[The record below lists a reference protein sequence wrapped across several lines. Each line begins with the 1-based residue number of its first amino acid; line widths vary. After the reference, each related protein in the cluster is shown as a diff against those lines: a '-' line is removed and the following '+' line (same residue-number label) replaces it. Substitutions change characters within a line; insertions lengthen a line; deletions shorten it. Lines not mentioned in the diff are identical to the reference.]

1 MKKDNLNQELGIKN
15 QEDQSLFERLWEKA
29 LWSTRYIV
37 VLAVF
42 FSVLA
47 AISLFILGSYE
58 IYHSILHLNPLTNM
72 GEVYKGEEIT
82 GHSLMLLELIT
93 AIDLYLIGVV
103 LLIFGFGIYE
113 LFISKIDIARADKG
127 ITILEIENLDE
138 LKNKIIKVIIMVL
151 IVSFF
156 ERILKISQSYND
168 PIEMLYFA
176 ISVFALSL
184 GVYFM
189 KKHS

>member
-1 MKKDNLNQELGIKN
+1 MEKDKLNQQLGHKS
-15 QEDQSLFERLWEKA
+15 QDEQSLFERLWEKA
-29 LWSTRYIV
+29 LWNTRYIV
-37 VLAVF
+37 VLAVL

-47 AISLFILGSYE
+47 AIALFVLGSYE
-58 IYHSILHLNPLTNM
+58 IIHSVIYKNPLTNHEFQ
-72 GEVYKGEEIT
+72 GN
-82 GHSLMLLELIT
+82 HSDMLLELIT

-113 LFISKIDIARADKG
+113 LFVSRIDIARADESV
-127 ITILEIENLDE
+127 TILEIENLDE

-156 ERILKISQSYND
+156 ERILKISQSYD
-168 PIEMLYFA
+168 EPIEMLYFA

-189 KKHS
+189 KKHN

>member
-1 MKKDNLNQELGIKN
+1 MEKDNLSQESGIKS
-15 QEDQSLFERLWEKA
+15 EEEQSLFERLWESA
-29 LWSTRYIV
+29 LWSTRYVV

-47 AISLFILGSYE
+47 AIALFILGSYE
-58 IYHSILHLNPLTNM
+58 IYHSIVYLNPLTNAEYS
-72 GEVYKGEEIT
+72 GN
-82 GHSLMLLELIT
+82 HSDMLLELIT

-113 LFISKIDIARADKG
+113 LFISKIDIARADKS

-156 ERILKISQSYND
+156 ERILKISQSYNE

-189 KKHS
+189 RKHS